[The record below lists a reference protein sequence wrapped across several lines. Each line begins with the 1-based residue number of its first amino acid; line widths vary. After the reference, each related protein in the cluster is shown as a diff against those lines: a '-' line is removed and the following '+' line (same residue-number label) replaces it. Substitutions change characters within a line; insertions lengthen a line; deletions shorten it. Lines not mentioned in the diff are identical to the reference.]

1 MSAFKN
7 EHLNDVLESHRM
19 KHIDDK
25 MKKYL
30 EKRDKVKD
38 ALQEKYKQKIV
49 IRAINSGSYAK
60 HTAINTKFDIDICQP
75 FKRDSFDTLEQMAND
90 VYNYFK
96 DEFEDEEL
104 IEVRKQRVSVGLIF
118 WIDGESVPMDVTPG
132 RELESG
138 GYEKDKYLNIYV
150 RAKGDKQ
157 ATYTQTNISK
167 HVELIQGKTTER
179 RVIRLL
185 KIWKNKHSP
194 NVKSFFMELITI
206 KAFEKNSN
214 NLPSDQWG
222 KLKMVMGFIRDNV
235 ETITLT
241 DPANFANI
249 VSNTLEESE
258 KKQFSEDMKNALQ
271 QIEDN
276 EKRISYYFPVNEKYL
291 VKDAKNR
298 VASIIPTAHFS

>member
-49 IRAINSGSYAK
+49 VRAINSGSYAK
-60 HTAINTKFDIDICQP
+60 YTAVNTKFDIDICQP
-75 FKRDSFDTLEQMAND
+75 FKRDSFQTLEEMAD
-90 VYNYFK
+90 DFYEFFK
-96 DEFEDEEL
+96 KEYSDSEL
-104 IEVRKQRVSVGLIF
+104 IEIKKQRVSTGLIF

-138 GYEKDKYLNIYV
+138 GYEKDKYLNIHV
-150 RAKGDKQ
+150 RAKGDKP

-167 HVELIQGKTTER
+167 HVELIQGKTAER

-185 KIWKNKHSP
+185 KIWKNKHSS

-222 KLKMVMGFIRDNV
+222 KLKMVMEFIRNNV

-241 DPANFANI
+241 DPANSTNI
-249 VSNTLEESE
+249 VSNTLEKSE

-276 EKRISYYFPVNEKYL
+276 EKRISYYFPVNEKFM
-291 VKDAKNR
+291 KKEHNFKR
-298 VASIIPTAHFS
+298 ASIIPTAHFS